1 MTNSIWCD
9 TLGQML
15 SFNLKKNTKKRELR
29 EDKVET
35 QVKADVKKVM
45 ESASQGIIV
54 MVRN

>member
-1 MTNSIWCD
+1 MIF
-9 TLGQML
+9 LVQMI
-15 SFNLKKNTKKRELR
+15 SFNLKKNNKKRELG
-29 EDKVET
+29 ENKVEA